1 MQSKNSYRILKAK
14 RLKEEKAKNS
24 QSIETLSPQAFE
36 PSGLQAFKPSI
47 LQACQ
52 PVSHILLLH
61 GLFDCTLSW
70 KPVAD
75 IFSSRFDVHLLPLRN
90 HRDAKRCP
98 TMSFDEMADDVKAY
112 ADEHNIEKFT
122 FVGHSLGGKTA
133 MQFALKYP
141 QMLEKVVV
149 IDISPCRMNS
159 LLESNALVTNLMN
172 QVLAV
177 KSLPL
182 SDFHSFAEF
191 ANGISTFD
199 DDTKRA
205 IIGNIKYDGKAFSW
219 QIDIDA
225 VFNNFDKLTSG
236 FDVDD
241 FIDRKINV
249 PTLFIKAM
257 DSEFLPK
264 SDYKAVKYIFPNS
277 EIVEVPDCTHRIHFE
292 KPKVLAEVIASAI

>member
-1 MQSKNSYRILKAK
+1 M
-14 RLKEEKAKNS
+14 
-24 QSIETLSPQAFE
+24 
-36 PSGLQAFKPSI
+36 KPYPI
-47 LQACQ
+47 F
-52 PVSHILLLH
+52 LLH

-70 KPVAD
+70 NPIAD
-75 IFSSRFDVHLLPLRN
+75 LLSSSFSVHLLSLRN

-112 ADEHNIEKFT
+112 ADEHNIEKFI

-149 IDISPCRMNS
+149 IDISPCRMSSLIEHNS
-159 LLESNALVTNLMN
+159 IITNLLN
-172 QVLAV
+172 QVMAV
-177 KSLPL
+177 KNLPL

-205 IIGNIKYDGKAFSW
+205 IIGNIRYDGKAFSW

-225 VFNNFDKLTSG
+225 VFNNFDKLTDG
-236 FDVDD
+236 FDADD
-241 FIDRKINV
+241 FIDKKIEV
-249 PTLFIKAM
+249 PTLFIRAL
-257 DSEFLPK
+257 DSEFLPS
-264 SDYKAVKYIFPNS
+264 SDYKTTKYIFPNS
-277 EIVEVPDCTHRIHFE
+277 EIVEIPDCTHRIHFE
-292 KPKVLAEVIASAI
+292 KPKLLADEISKYLLR

>member
-14 RLKEEKAKNS
+14 RRKEEKAK
-24 QSIETLSPQAFE
+24 SPQPSSLRAFESSSLQAFE
-36 PSGLQAFKPSI
+36 PSS

-52 PVSHILLLH
+52 PVSHILFLH
-61 GLFDCTLSW
+61 GLFDSTLSW
-70 KPVAD
+70 KPIAD
-75 IFSSRFDVHLLPLRN
+75 LLSEKFDVHILPLRN
-90 HRDAKRCP
+90 HRGAKRCP
-98 TMSFDEMADDVKAY
+98 TMSFEDMADDVKAY

-159 LLESNALVTNLMN
+159 LLERNPLVTNLMN
-172 QVLAV
+172 QVQAI
-177 KSLPL
+177 KNLPL
-182 SDFHSFAEF
+182 ADFHSFAEF
-191 ANGISTFD
+191 ANGISAFD

-249 PTLFIKAM
+249 QTLFIKAM

-277 EIVEVPDCTHRIHFE
+277 EIVEIADCTHRIHFE
-292 KPKVLAEVIASAI
+292 KPKVLAEVIASAL